1 MSRFLRAGLLRDR
14 IDDILDASTLL
25 LGEVDPSDRKLRPLA
40 EDIRD
45 LAQDLRDFITRWE
58 CEPLI
63 YTGRGTTDEIIAMLD
78 SLLSRAEDM
87 VKDIHGSMKPP
98 LT

>member
-14 IDDILDASTLL
+14 IEDILDASTML
-25 LGEVDPSDRKLRPLA
+25 LGEVDARDNKLRLLA

-45 LAQDLRDFITRWE
+45 LAQDLRDFMTRWD

-63 YTGRGTTDEIIAMLD
+63 YTGRGTTDEVIALLD
-78 SLLSRAEDM
+78 NLLTRAEGMAKSLGEQKAD
-87 VKDIHGSMKPP
+87 PW
-98 LT
+98 

>member
-14 IDDILDASTLL
+14 IDDILDASELL
-25 LGEVDPSDRKLRPLA
+25 LREIDPGNEKTRRLA

-45 LAQDLRDFITRWE
+45 LAQDLRDFITRWS

-63 YTGRGTTDEIIAMLD
+63 YTGKGTTDEIISMLD
-78 SLLSRAEDM
+78 GLLSKAEGMMADLQ
-87 VKDIHGSMKPP
+87 GRQPR
-98 LT
+98 